1 MTINSDPLPNRTL
14 IEARKSL
21 GLGQRRLAARCQEAG
36 IRQKRQPP
44 DIDSI
49 ERAIRRIERGEV
61 QRPRGDFYVPT
72 LCEVLGKT
80 PMELF
85 GEVTTTSTP
94 GSTFTVT
101 SHKFAPVF
109 IGAEDA
115 NELVGCGD
123 FSSDTCEWMPTSTSD
138 LAYPT
143 GRCTATVFD
152 FGVLVFHI
160 TEKCSFSNVAELA
173 MWRRRTHQAAR
184 CWADETTR
192 KRWPTLHGN
201 ARYVLSAYWLDE
213 HCWQPDDLGTAVR
226 LLCVPSVLLT
236 RVGDSMDEALMSG
249 AQVAERVQFR
259 EGFNPPNLTA
269 FGVDGVSLGYASW
282 SGVAYLPLSP
292 TRSLAPA
299 ELVEFETLVQALWC
313 YTETIST
320 IVEEGQDPE
329 MPDAYSWRFL
339 RACHSRLAS
348 ARPRETNQVRMMR
361 DAILATS
368 RVTSQ
373 LTDAQAILCE
383 AALGER

>member
-1 MTINSDPLPNRTL
+1 MIISGNPLPNRAL
-14 IEARKSL
+14 IEARKDL
-21 GLGQRRLAARCQEAG
+21 GLGQRRLAVRCQEVG
-36 IRQKRQPP
+36 LRQDRQPP
-44 DIDSI
+44 DVDSI

-85 GEVTTTSTP
+85 GEAAAVRTP

-115 NELVGCGD
+115 AELIRCGI
-123 FSSDTCEWMPTSTSD
+123 FVSDTCEWMSTNTSD
-138 LAYPT
+138 LAHPS

-160 TEKCSFSNVAELA
+160 TENCSFASVAELA
-173 MWRRRTHQAAR
+173 VWRRLSHQTAR
-184 CWADETTR
+184 SWADETTR
-192 KRWPTLHGN
+192 KQWPTLEGN
-201 ARYVLSAYWLDE
+201 PQYVLSTYWIDE
-213 HCWQPDDLGTAVR
+213 HCWQPDDLRTAIR
-226 LLCVPSVLLT
+226 LLCVPSVLLSRAT
-236 RVGDSMDEALMSG
+236 NSSDEALMAG
-249 AQVAERVQFR
+249 AEIAERSQFR
-259 EGFNPPNLTA
+259 EGFDPPNVTA

-292 TRSLAPA
+292 TRALSPD

-313 YTETIST
+313 YTETVAT
-320 IVEEGQDPE
+320 IVQEGKDPM
-329 MPDAYSWRFL
+329 MPEAYSWRFL
-339 RACHSRLAS
+339 RGCRSRLAS
-348 ARPRETNQVRMMR
+348 ARPRETNQVRLMR
-361 DAILATS
+361 DAILTTS

-373 LTDAQAILCE
+373 LTDAEVILRE
-383 AALGER
+383 TVAGGR

>member
-1 MTINSDPLPNRTL
+1 MTVSSDPLPNRAL

-21 GLGQRRLAARCQEAG
+21 GLGQRRLAVRCQEVG
-36 IRQKRQPP
+36 IRQQRQPP
-44 DIDSI
+44 DVDSI

-85 GEVTTTSTP
+85 GEVATTSTP
-94 GSTFTVT
+94 GRAFTVT

-109 IGAEDA
+109 IGAGDA
-115 NELVGCGD
+115 AELIRCGD
-123 FSSDTCEWMPTSTSD
+123 FSSDTCEWMSTNTSN
-138 LAYPT
+138 LAHPT
-143 GRCTATVFD
+143 GRCTVTVFD

-160 TEKCSFSNVAELA
+160 TEKRSFSNVAELA
-173 MWRRRTHQAAR
+173 LWRRLSHQAAR
-184 CWADETTR
+184 SWTDETTR

-201 ARYVLSAYWLDE
+201 PQYVLSAYWLDE

-226 LLCVPSVLLT
+226 LLCVPSVLLA
-236 RVGDSMDEALMSG
+236 RAGDNKDDALIAG
-249 AQVAERVQFR
+249 AQVAERAQFR
-259 EGFNPPNLTA
+259 EGFNPPNVTA

-292 TRSLAPA
+292 MRSLAPA

-313 YTETIST
+313 YTETVST
-320 IVEEGQDPE
+320 IAQEGQDPE
-329 MPDAYSWRFL
+329 IPDTYSWRFL

-373 LTDAQAILCE
+373 LTDAQAILRE
-383 AALGER
+383 TALGRR